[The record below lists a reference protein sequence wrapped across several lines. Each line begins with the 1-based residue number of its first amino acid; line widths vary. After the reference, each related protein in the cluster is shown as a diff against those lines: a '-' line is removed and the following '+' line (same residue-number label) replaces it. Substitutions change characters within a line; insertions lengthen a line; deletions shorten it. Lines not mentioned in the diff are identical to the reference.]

1 MNYIDNF
8 NYFISKN
15 LDIDIVY
22 VRLIL
27 GTCLVVLIAL
37 LLKKIGKRIIRLL
50 KDSRKEY
57 IFYQNY
63 KIVINVIQIIILF
76 FIWEEYIKSL
86 MTLISFLSAAIA
98 IALKDIILNWF
109 CGIYIRIKKIFK
121 IEDRIEINGIKG
133 DVMKISTLEFEI
145 LEVSNKEENGQSTGI
160 VITFPN
166 SIVFT
171 QPVKNYTKGFKYI
184 WNEMV
189 IKVPLDCDLIKTKQE
204 IYKIIN
210 SSEIVKA
217 IPKKMKNQISNLT
230 NDYRIYYNQY
240 EPIIYT
246 KVVDDHIELS
256 LRYLIHPK
264 KARYVES
271 VIWNSILVN
280 YKNGIIDLYK

>member
-280 YKNGIIDLYK
+280 YKNGIINLYK

>member
-1 MNYIDNF
+1 MVLWYI
-8 NYFISKN
+8 YKN
-15 LDIDIVY
+15 
-22 VRLIL
+22 
-27 GTCLVVLIAL
+27 
-37 LLKKIGKRIIRLL
+37 
-50 KDSRKEY
+50 
-57 IFYQNY
+57 
-63 KIVINVIQIIILF
+63 
-76 FIWEEYIKSL
+76 
-86 MTLISFLSAAIA
+86 
-98 IALKDIILNWF
+98 
-109 CGIYIRIKKIFK
+109 KKIFK

-217 IPKKMKNQISNLT
+217 ILKNEKSN
-230 NDYRIYYNQY
+230 
-240 EPIIYT
+240 
-246 KVVDDHIELS
+246 
-256 LRYLIHPK
+256 
-264 KARYVES
+264 
-271 VIWNSILVN
+271 
-280 YKNGIIDLYK
+280 

>member
-1 MNYIDNF
+1 MWYI
-8 NYFISKN
+8 YKN
-15 LDIDIVY
+15 
-22 VRLIL
+22 
-27 GTCLVVLIAL
+27 
-37 LLKKIGKRIIRLL
+37 
-50 KDSRKEY
+50 
-57 IFYQNY
+57 
-63 KIVINVIQIIILF
+63 
-76 FIWEEYIKSL
+76 
-86 MTLISFLSAAIA
+86 
-98 IALKDIILNWF
+98 
-109 CGIYIRIKKIFK
+109 KKIFK

-264 KARYVES
+264 KLDMLKALY
-271 VIWNSILVN
+271 
-280 YKNGIIDLYK
+280 GIAY